1 MRKHRLSY
9 ANVTAT
15 LALFIALGGV
25 SYAAGVLP
33 ANSVGNAQLKN
44 DSVNSS
50 KILNRSITSQD
61 INNDTLTSLRGAK
74 GNTGDRGLQGIQ
86 GLPGRDGAKG
96 DPGGLGPTY
105 ELAGG
110 TFSFTL
116 GTASCSNSGVGAW
129 RACDF
134 TAGSGGG
141 PLEIGSLEVPA
152 GNYLLLRSTTSAVS
166 GVRLYKDG
174 AVLVDGAAAVNPCQ
188 LLDSAGKKVMD
199 IPQDDLHNAPAKPAI
214 VTVETAGRLGLGCS
228 ANLQS
233 GFSAYYLYSIPN
245 PVEVRVDASLAAL
258 SLIRIGQRNS

>member
-1 MRKHRLSY
+1 M
-9 ANVTAT
+9 TAT

-61 INNDTLTSLRGAK
+61 INNGTLTSLKGAK

-141 PLEIGSLEVPA
+141 PQEIGLLEVPA

-174 AVLVDGAAAVNPCQ
+174 ALLVDGTTSGPNPCQ

-199 IPQDDLHNAPAKPAI
+199 IPREDAPAKPAI

-245 PVEVRVDASLAAL
+245 PVEVRLDASLAAL